1 MTYIP
6 RICNVTKMTFI
17 RYRIE
22 VIGFEMVTFKDT
34 RYLFLTKKN
43 PDMKVLQTI
52 PFLNVTHGIRAKDNF
67 LRL

>member
-17 RYRIE
+17 RYRTE

-34 RYLFLTKKN
+34 RYLFLTKKKPRHESFTN
-43 PDMKVLQTI
+43 HSLFERYSWD
-52 PFLNVTHGIRAKDNF
+52 
-67 LRL
+67 